1 MHYLIIFFYKML
13 NFFLFS
19 NVLPKY
25 VKIDMFQGY
34 LQNLLYHDCYTTT
47 YDSLSLFMARN
58 NVQRWMMFFFI
69 KQALD
74 MQPSTLALF
83 FIFPFTFW
91 SSYKVTSIFYKI
103 FHLIYIKGIWHQIH
117 RFASQMVY
125 QAFISHTYSFFFPS
139 TKFTPSSKILH
150 GMKNKIIKSMSYIN
164 KLIKHN
170 IIILIL
176 THFRCQMQVK
186 LISNNSMTKE

>member
-1 MHYLIIFFYKML
+1 MTSNSKVCLSDGISSFYLTYIF
-13 NFFLFS
+13 
-19 NVLPKY
+19 
-25 VKIDMFQGY
+25 
-34 LQNLLYHDCYTTT
+34 
-47 YDSLSLFMARN
+47 
-58 NVQRWMMFFFI
+58 
-69 KQALD
+69 
-74 MQPSTLALF
+74 
-83 FIFPFTFW
+83 
-91 SSYKVTSIFYKI
+91 
-103 FHLIYIKGIWHQIH
+103 
-117 RFASQMVY
+117 
-125 QAFISHTYSFFFPS
+125 FFFPS